1 MMAHSKARQPEVL
14 RQCHISGKEDAAANM
29 LRFVHAPDAADG
41 KRGVL
46 TPDLAQ
52 HLPGQDDVWLVNSQ
66 ALVAQLAVLPEMNA
80 PQDLA
85 MRVESLMRQNL
96 AALIS
101 LARKAGVLVNGFSKT
116 EAALKAGSITLLLAA
131 HDGAEDGR
139 RKLAQKARAMNIALC
154 SQLSGDELG
163 MALGQEN
170 VIHAGLTDV
179 GWAARIDR
187 EAGRLAAYKGD
198 LDGRMSE

>member
-1 MMAHSKARQPEVL
+1 MMAHSKARQPEAL

-29 LRFVHAPDAADG
+29 LRFVHALDAAG
-41 KRGVL
+41 GTRGVL

-52 HLPGQDDVWLVNSQ
+52 HLPGLDDVWLVNSQ
-66 ALVAQLAVLPEMNA
+66 ALVAQLAALPEMNA
-80 PQDLA
+80 PHDLA

-101 LARKAGVLVNGFSKT
+101 LARKSGVLINGFAKT
-116 EAALKAGSITLLLAA
+116 EAALKSGSITLLLAA

-198 LDGRMSE
+198 IDGRMSE

>member
-1 MMAHSKARQPEVL
+1 MAHSKARQPDQL
-14 RQCHISGKEDAAANM
+14 RQCHISGAQDAPANM
-29 LRFVHAPDAADG
+29 LRFVHAPITEADNAAI
-41 KRGVL
+41 L

-52 HLPGQDDVWLVNSQ
+52 RLPGQDIWLVNRK
-66 ALVAQLAVLPEMNA
+66 AMVAQLVALPDMNA
-80 PQDLA
+80 PHDLPE
-85 MRVESLMRQNL
+85 RVEKLMRQNL

-101 LARKAGVLVNGFSKT
+101 LARKAGVLVNGFGKT
-116 EAALKAGSITLLLAA
+116 EAALKAGSVTLLLAA
-131 HDGAEDGR
+131 YDGAADGR

-179 GWAARIDR
+179 GWAARIER

-198 LDGRMSE
+198 IDGRMSE